1 MKNYYRVMLGRKSV
15 FAADCFARGFVGV
28 DFSITVDLTNKLPD
42 EWRTFNKQFIP
53 IYLAGHPDKSRIA
66 AGLACGVTWTV
77 GKGILK
83 GDIVICPDGDGAY
96 RVGEV
101 TGDYRFAAGEALPHQ
116 RPVTWLAVSI
126 ARSDMSEAL
135 QNSTGS
141 IGTVSDVSRYREE
154 LEKLI
159 GGVTV
164 HKLISTDETVED
176 PSAFALEKHLE
187 DFLVANWSQTE
198 LGKTHDIYEQ
208 DGQLVGQQFATDTGP
223 MDILAIRKDKKELL
237 VVELKKG
244 RASDAVVGQV
254 LRYMGFVT
262 QELAEADQTVRGVV
276 IALEDDQ
283 RMRRALVMTPA
294 IDFYRYQVSF
304 RLLKG

>member
-15 FAADCFARGFVGV
+15 YAADCFARGFVGL
-28 DFSITVDLTNKLPD
+28 DFGLPVDLTNKLPD
-42 EWRTFNKQFIP
+42 EWRTFNKEFIP
-53 IYLAGHPDKSRIA
+53 VYLASHPDKSKIA

-77 GKGILK
+77 CKGITK
-83 GDIVICPDGDGAY
+83 GDIVICPDGAGSY
-96 RVGEV
+96 HVGEV
-101 TGDYRFAAGEALPHQ
+101 TGDYRFVAGEALPHQ
-116 RPVTWLAVSI
+116 RPVTWLATIIS
-126 ARSDMSEAL
+126 RSDMSDAL

-141 IGTVSDVSRYREE
+141 IGTVSDVSRYRDE

-159 GGVTV
+159 GGVTA
-164 HKLISTDETVED
+164 HRLISTDETVED

-187 DFLVANWSQTE
+187 DFLVVNWSQTE
-198 LGKTHDIYEQ
+198 LGKTHDIYQE
-208 DGQLVGQQFATDTGP
+208 DGQLVGQQYATDTGP

-254 LRYMGFVT
+254 LRYMGYVS
-262 QELAEADQTVRGVV
+262 QELAEPDQTVRGVV

-304 RLLKG
+304 KLIKG

>member
-28 DFSITVDLTNKLPD
+28 DFGIPMDLTNKLPD
-42 EWRTFNKQFIP
+42 EWRAFNKEFIP
-53 IYLAGHPDKSRIA
+53 IYIAAHPGKSKIA

-77 GKGILK
+77 CNGIAK
-83 GDIVICPDGDGAY
+83 GDIVICPDGAGTY
-96 RVGEV
+96 HVGEV
-101 TGDYRFAAGEALPHQ
+101 TGDYRFVSGESLPHQ
-116 RPVTWLAVSI
+116 RPVSWLTVTIS
-126 ARSDMSEAL
+126 RTDMSEAL

-159 GGVTV
+159 GGVLV

-176 PSAFALEKHLE
+176 PSEFALEKHLE
-187 DFLVANWSQTE
+187 DFLVANWAQTE
-198 LGKTHDIYEQ
+198 LGKTHDIFEE
-208 DGQLVGQQFATDTGP
+208 DGQLVGQQYATDTGP

-254 LRYMGFVT
+254 LRYMGYVM
-262 QELAEADQTVRGVV
+262 QELAEPDQTVRGVV

-283 RMRRALVMTPA
+283 RMRRALVMTPN
-294 IDFYRYQVSF
+294 IDFYRYQISF
-304 RLLKG
+304 KLFKG